1 MTSDIQPFI
10 AMMTY
15 FLNACR
21 VCRFHL
27 QLAMFSSDR
36 GSALLNVVEANPFK
50 HLIHL
55 SLKLLHANDSVLKKY
70 LAECLVALR
79 VSWTCWVEGGR
90 RATLLLT
97 ASTDLSM

>member
-1 MTSDIQPFI
+1 MCVCVCLCLCVSV
-10 AMMTY
+10 
-15 FLNACR
+15 R
-21 VCRFHL
+21 VYLCRFHL

-79 VSWTCWVEGGR
+79 VSCGTLEGGGR
-90 RATLLLT
+90 
-97 ASTDLSM
+97 